1 MNPGNRRAVILF
13 ETLLLSAG
21 FIVGTVVRLG
31 PAALIDDPAL
41 LAKALLTALVIQLS
55 LFYNGLYD
63 FRSVVVRQTMLLRLL
78 AALVVANL
86 LLAFLYWT
94 VPDLTVGRGVA
105 LLALLVD
112 LVAFSAWRLYLGRRL
127 RERPLHRVLIM
138 GDGELAREL
147 VAMTRTRAHLG
158 YIYLGFL
165 DARGEGDPTPSEER
179 IGNYDEISE
188 AVRRTQATLVV
199 VAMADRRGRL
209 PVTELLDLK
218 FSGVDIVEGVDL
230 YEAFTEKISVKGLNP
245 SWMIFGDGFRR
256 NDVRRLSKRLL
267 DVGAA
272 GFGLLVAGIPMLITA
287 LLVKLTSP
295 GPVIYA
301 QERVGEFGRIF
312 TLYKFRSMRTDAEA
326 SGPQWAASSDPRITR
341 FGNFIRTTRLD
352 ELPQLFNV
360 VKGDMSLVGPRP
372 ERPFFVIKLQREVPF
387 FRQRLFVPPGVTGL
401 AQVKFRYAE
410 NAEDHV
416 EKLQYDLAYIKNMSL
431 FYDVQIILETVK
443 VMLFRQGSR

>member
-1 MNPGNRRAVILF
+1 MNPGNRHAVILF

-21 FIVGTVVRLG
+21 FIVGTVARLG
-31 PAALIDDPAL
+31 PSALVDDPAL

-86 LLAFLYWT
+86 LLAFLYWL
-94 VPDLTVGRGVA
+94 VPELTVGRGVA

-127 RERPLHRVLIM
+127 RERPLHRVLIL
-138 GDGELAREL
+138 GDGELARDL
-147 VAMTRTRAHLG
+147 VAMTRSRAHLG

-165 DARGEGDPTPSEER
+165 DARGEGDPSPSDER
-179 IGNYDEISE
+179 IGHYDDVSE

-230 YEAFTEKISVKGLNP
+230 YEAFTEKIYVKGLNP

-267 DVGAA
+267 DVAA
-272 GFGLLVAGIPMLITA
+272 SSFGLLVAGIPMLVTA

-295 GPVIYA
+295 GPIIYA

-326 SGPQWAASSDPRITR
+326 AGPQWAASSDPRITR

-360 VKGDMSLVGPRP
+360 LKGDMSLVGPRP

>member
-1 MNPGNRRAVILF
+1 VNPGNRRAVILF

-21 FIVGTVVRLG
+21 FIVGTVARLG
-31 PAALIDDPAL
+31 PSALIDDPAL

-86 LLAFLYWT
+86 LLAFLYWL
-94 VPDLTVGRGVA
+94 VPELTVGRGVA

-127 RERPLHRVLIM
+127 RERPLHRVLIL
-138 GDGELAREL
+138 GDGELARDL
-147 VAMTRTRAHLG
+147 VTMTRSRAHLG

-165 DARGEGDPTPSEER
+165 DARGEGDPSPSDER
-179 IGNYDEISE
+179 IGHYDEVNE

-230 YEAFTEKISVKGLNP
+230 YEAFTEKIYVKGLNP

-267 DVGAA
+267 DVAA
-272 GFGLLVAGIPMLITA
+272 SGFGLLIAGIPMLITA

-326 SGPQWAASSDPRITR
+326 AGPQWAASSDPRITR

-352 ELPQLFNV
+352 ELPQLFSV
-360 VKGDMSLVGPRP
+360 LKGDMSLVGPRP

>member
-1 MNPGNRRAVILF
+1 VNPGNRRAVILF